1 MFVSGQLCVLE
12 ESSWGMLL
20 GGEVL
25 TQAAQGPVGAPSPEV
40 LKSRLDRALGNLIWW
55 GPTSPQQG
63 LELERL

>member
-1 MFVSGQLCVLE
+1 
-12 ESSWGMLL
+12 MLL

-25 TQAAQGPVGAPSPEV
+25 IQAAQGPVGAPSLEV
-40 LKSRLDRALGNLIWW
+40 LKSRLHRALGNLIWW